1 MRQRAWDEVKIA
13 LMDYPKADWY
23 VQQIRMSKLF
33 PYNPID
39 ENADISSGS
48 FSPDGIVNK
57 VISIQD
63 DVTLNRIRYQQQ
75 VIKRRLKCSPCWLQE
90 IIELMY
96 FQDTKLKLTPAC
108 EIAGVDFRAGKKAYE
123 AFMSELAGDLGIL
136 TF

>member
-23 VQQIRMSKLF
+23 VNQIRMSKLF

-39 ENADISSGS
+39 DNAGISSGS

-75 VIKRRLKCSPCWLQE
+75 VIERRLKCSPCWLQE

-123 AFMSELAGDLGIL
+123 GFMTGLAGELGIL